1 MELNLNMIKEVGL
14 LGAIAILAFKL
25 YVSKDNQQNEQND
38 LLVQNLMESN
48 KKKDELL
55 ERTVANFEKTM
66 DSIVKKLEDIDK
78 KIQ

>member
-1 MELNLNMIKEVGL
+1 MELNMDMIKEFGL
-14 LGAIAILAFKL
+14 LGTIAILAFKL
-25 YVSKDNQQNEQND
+25 YMSKDTQQNEQND

-55 ERTVANFEKTM
+55 ERTVTNFEKTM

>member
-1 MELNLNMIKEVGL
+1 MEINMAIVEKFGL
-14 LGAIAILAFKL
+14 LGAIAILGFKL
-25 YVSKDNQQNEQND
+25 YFSKDAQQNQQND